1 MPEETILSSSLNKNQ
16 NIYFIENGVVEL
28 YRESQHGVLSEDV
41 YIGNLKKGEYFGEVG
56 FFTGHSGN
64 IKFKTSEF
72 TTLLKVKRE
81 DFL

>member
-41 YIGNLKKGEYFGEVG
+41 YIGNLKKG
-56 FFTGHSGN
+56 N
-64 IKFKTSEF
+64 ILEK
-72 TTLLKVKRE
+72 
-81 DFL
+81 